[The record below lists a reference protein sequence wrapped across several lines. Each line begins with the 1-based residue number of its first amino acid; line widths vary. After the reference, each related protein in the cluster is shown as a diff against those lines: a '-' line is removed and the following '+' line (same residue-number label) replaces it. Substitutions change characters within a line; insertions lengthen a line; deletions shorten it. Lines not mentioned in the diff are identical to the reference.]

1 MVGSIIKSLPLFAA
15 ADAEKKKE
23 NRAFKE
29 KVKGYKAAVTQLKN
43 DNYKRINGS
52 ETMAPSVE
60 ASIDV
65 IGDPN
70 RKALPKKFP
79 EANIT
84 KIDDKDK
91 GTPDEW
97 VPRHPDIIRLTGR
110 HPLNCEP
117 PLTDSYE
124 HGFYT
129 PSSLHFVRNHGAV
142 PKLNWETHK
151 IKIHGLVNKP
161 MTITM
166 EQLLMLPSVKVPVTL
181 VCAGNRRREE
191 NMIKKTIGFSWGAS
205 AVSTSVWTGVRL
217 CDLLNFVGVKTMQ
230 QGARHVCFVGADPLP
245 KDNYGTSI
253 NLERA
258 MDPSREV
265 LIAYEQNGKRLLPDH
280 GYPVRLIIPGYIG
293 GRMVKWLQEIEVT
306 EKESSNY
313 YHFFDNRVLP
323 SHVDAEMAT
332 AEGWWYKPEYII
344 NDLNINSA
352 MVYPQHDEILKI
364 TGNSEQ
370 KYTLKGYAYSG
381 GGRKV
386 IRSEVSFDQGKVWH
400 LAKLTHPEKPS
411 VYGKHWCWCFW
422 ELEINV
428 LDLVGIEEIAL
439 RSWDE
444 GMNTQPKDI
453 TWNVMGMMN
462 NCHFRIKVHAT
473 KHDGSLALRFEHPT
487 VAGPK
492 IGGWMVPKKAV
503 EPAALAPEQSK
514 KAAPTKSLSPASA
527 TFSLEE
533 ISKHDKDDSAWFI
546 HNNKVYDA
554 TKYLEDHPGGAESIL
569 ITAGQ
574 DATEEFDAIH
584 STKAR
589 GLLEKYYIG
598 EVGSTTS
605 NSNSSTATAAK
616 ATMVASPSMESLV
629 EVKQLVA
636 LDPKKRIPFKLI
648 RKDVLSPDTRR
659 FRFALQTPEHTL
671 GLPVG
676 NHMMV
681 AAKVGGKLVM
691 RAYTPTS
698 SDDNVGFFDLVIKVY
713 FKNVHPKF
721 PDGGVLSQHF
731 ETLQVGDQIEVK
743 GPIGHVSYHG
753 RGKFTIHKDV
763 VMLDHVGLIAGGT
776 GITPAYQIIKAVV
789 KDKKDSTK
797 VYLIYANKTEEDI
810 LLKEELDELAAKYP
824 KKFKL
829 HYTLDDPPKGW
840 KHSQGFISE
849 DMVKRHMP
857 AYNKKTKVMM
867 CGPPPM
873 IKYACVPNLEKVG
886 YPESGYL
893 TF

>member
-1 MVGSIIKSLPLFAA
+1 
-15 ADAEKKKE
+15 
-23 NRAFKE
+23 
-29 KVKGYKAAVTQLKN
+29 
-43 DNYKRINGS
+43 
-52 ETMAPSVE
+52 
-60 ASIDV
+60 
-65 IGDPN
+65 
-70 RKALPKKFP
+70 
-79 EANIT
+79 
-84 KIDDKDK
+84 
-91 GTPDEW
+91 
-97 VPRHPDIIRLTGR
+97 
-110 HPLNCEP
+110 
-117 PLTDSYE
+117 
-124 HGFYT
+124 
-129 PSSLHFVRNHGAV
+129 
-142 PKLNWETHK
+142 
-151 IKIHGLVNKP
+151 
-161 MTITM
+161 
-166 EQLLMLPSVKVPVTL
+166 
-181 VCAGNRRREE
+181 
-191 NMIKKTIGFSWGAS
+191 
-205 AVSTSVWTGVRL
+205 
-217 CDLLNFVGVKTMQ
+217 
-230 QGARHVCFVGADPLP
+230 
-245 KDNYGTSI
+245 
-253 NLERA
+253 
-258 MDPSREV
+258 
-265 LIAYEQNGKRLLPDH
+265 
-280 GYPVRLIIPGYIG
+280 
-293 GRMVKWLQEIEVT
+293 
-306 EKESSNY
+306 
-313 YHFFDNRVLP
+313 
-323 SHVDAEMAT
+323 
-332 AEGWWYKPEYII
+332 
-344 NDLNINSA
+344 
-352 MVYPQHDEILKI
+352 
-364 TGNSEQ
+364 
-370 KYTLKGYAYSG
+370 
-381 GGRKV
+381 
-386 IRSEVSFDQGKVWH
+386 
-400 LAKLTHPEKPS
+400 
-411 VYGKHWCWCFW
+411 
-422 ELEINV
+422 
-428 LDLVGIEEIAL
+428 
-439 RSWDE
+439 
-444 GMNTQPKDI
+444 
-453 TWNVMGMMN
+453 MGMMN